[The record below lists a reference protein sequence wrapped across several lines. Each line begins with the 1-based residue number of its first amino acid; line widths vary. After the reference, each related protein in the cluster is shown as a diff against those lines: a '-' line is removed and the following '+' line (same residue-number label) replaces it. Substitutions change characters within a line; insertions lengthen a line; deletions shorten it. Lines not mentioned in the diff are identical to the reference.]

1 MFQIP
6 EFRVWD
12 SRYNNMYY
20 VNSENPH
27 LCLVFSNSNWSLEET
42 MTAYK
47 IVTSHRK
54 EGYALMRAT
63 DQVYTAEDGHT
74 GDIIFEGDV
83 VKQRTEI
90 IAGDPFLTT
99 DITGVVVMLEGEWV
113 IDTGMT
119 ARPLFS
125 EVATNEKCGNV
136 FEHRDI
142 WEELYDRYVQLN
154 KESD

>member
-12 SRYNNMYY
+12 DRYDKMFY
-20 VNSENPH
+20 VNKRNPNIS
-27 LCLVFSNSNWSLEET
+27 LEFSSNGWSLEDAK
-42 MTAYK
+42 TACL
-47 IVTSHRK
+47 ITTSHRK
-54 EGYALMRAT
+54 ERSALMRAT
-63 DQVYTAEDGHT
+63 DQVYTAEDGYM
-74 GDIIFEGDV
+74 GDTIFEGDV